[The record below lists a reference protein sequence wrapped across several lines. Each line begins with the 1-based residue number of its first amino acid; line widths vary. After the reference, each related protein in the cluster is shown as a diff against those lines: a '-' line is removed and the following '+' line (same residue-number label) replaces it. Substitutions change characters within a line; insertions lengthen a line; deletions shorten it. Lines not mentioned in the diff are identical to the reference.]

1 MAGTTIGHIYRSMTA
16 KKMGKMV
23 AVVLSV
29 KAYLSA
35 KIKV

>member
-1 MAGTTIGHIYRSMTA
+1 MAGTTIGHIYRSTAA
-16 KKMGKMV
+16 KKMGKT
-23 AVVLSV
+23 AAAVLSV